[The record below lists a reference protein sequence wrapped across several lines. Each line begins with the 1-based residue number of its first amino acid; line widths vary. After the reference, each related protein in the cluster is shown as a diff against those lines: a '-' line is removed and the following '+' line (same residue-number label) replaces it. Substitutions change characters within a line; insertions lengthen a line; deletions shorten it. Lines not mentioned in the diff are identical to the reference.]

1 MAKKNMTI
9 NDLAVMVQKGFEKT
23 STKEQVENLE
33 SRIENLEFRI
43 NKIEKDVAIIKGTV
57 KNLVAENYKKRIEK
71 LEDELK
77 EIKGTLALILK

>member
-33 SRIENLEFRI
+33 SRIENLEFRS
-43 NKIEKDVAIIKGTV
+43 
-57 KNLVAENYKKRIEK
+57 KKAR
-71 LEDELK
+71 LSTRLMS
-77 EIKGTLALILK
+77 LLRVSF